1 MGNSFNI
8 QEEWITDYKLSGND
22 LLIFARLASFTL
34 NVGGYN
40 GSVEWLGHSVGTTK
54 RTATNVLRN
63 LEDTGLIERGGGMIK
78 CVFQP
83 IREGEKSSLKREKIS
98 PNREKSAREKISP
111 NREKITQERENFSHK
126 YNKEIYYT
134 KECSDS
140 VIDSEPTHTATPTLD
155 FLFQFFKSKIQ
166 NEMDESCVRNLAKK
180 FANIEQ
186 AKVFAEFCEA
196 RKTNLNL
203 GMITKLFNEILDRA
217 CEWDAQGRPRKV
229 QKQPEPPQN
238 TIQLR
243 PQMQPTQQN
252 AEISAK
258 EAQIYNFNLWR
269 GQIID
274 CIKNNPKFAKKTLM
288 QMMRITTQVAEQFPT
303 PCDLEII
310 NQFIDNL

>member
-40 GSVEWLGHSVGTTK
+40 GSVEWLGHSVGISRRATVDIVIKLEK
-54 RTATNVLRN
+54 R
-63 LEDTGLIERGGGMIK
+63 GLITRGDRFIK
-78 CVFQP
+78 CVFQSMTS
-83 IREGEKSSLKREKIS
+83 GEKSAQNYAETAQ
-98 PNREKSAREKISP
+98 KSAKVAYAETAQKSA
-111 NREKITQERENFSHK
+111 KFAKKSAVSAHK

-134 KECSDS
+134 NKCSDS
-140 VIDSEPTHTATPTLD
+140 VIDSEPTHTQHTLD
-155 FLFQFFKSKIQ
+155 FLLNFFQSKIL

-258 EAQIYNFNLWR
+258 EAEIWKFNVWR
-269 GQIID
+269 GEIAEA
-274 CIKNNPKFAKKTLM
+274 IKKHPKTAKKTWIKQSEL
-288 QMMRITTQVAEQFPT
+288 TTKISNEYPR

>member
-83 IREGEKSSLKREKIS
+83 LTEGEKSSLKREKIS

-126 YNKEIYYT
+126 YNKENNYT
-134 KECSDS
+134 NKCSDS
-140 VIDSEPTHTATPTLD
+140 VIDSEPTHTQHTLD
-155 FLFQFFKSKIQ
+155 FLLNFFQSKIL

-258 EAQIYNFNLWR
+258 EAEIWKFNVWR
-269 GQIID
+269 GEIAEA
-274 CIKNNPKFAKKTLM
+274 IKKHPKTAKKTWIKQNEL
-288 QMMRITTQVAEQFPT
+288 TTKISNEYPR

>member
-40 GSVEWLGHSVGTTK
+40 GSIEWLGRSIGTAK
-54 RTATNVLRN
+54 RTTIDIIAR
-63 LEDTGLIERGGGMIK
+63 LEKRGLIERGGGMIK

-83 IREGEKSSLKREKIS
+83 LSRGEKSA
-98 PNREKSAREKISP
+98 PNGAEIAPKSADFTGAEIAPKSAKSAKKSAESAP
-111 NREKITQERENFSHK
+111 K
-126 YNKEIYYT
+126 YNKENNYT
-134 KECSDS
+134 IKCSDS
-140 VIDSEPTHTATPTLD
+140 VIVEASTHTQHTLD
-155 FLFQFFKSKIQ
+155 FLLNFFQSKIL
-166 NEMDESCVRNLAKK
+166 NEMDESCIRNLAKK
-180 FANIEQ
+180 FTNIEQ

-217 CEWDAQGRPRKV
+217 CEWDAQGRPRKA

-238 TIQLR
+238 TMQLR

-258 EAQIYNFNLWR
+258 EAEIWKFNVWR

>member
-1 MGNSFNI
+1 
-8 QEEWITDYKLSGND
+8 
-22 LLIFARLASFTL
+22 
-34 NVGGYN
+34 
-40 GSVEWLGHSVGTTK
+40 
-54 RTATNVLRN
+54 
-63 LEDTGLIERGGGMIK
+63 
-78 CVFQP
+78 
-83 IREGEKSSLKREKIS
+83 
-98 PNREKSAREKISP
+98 
-111 NREKITQERENFSHK
+111 
-126 YNKEIYYT
+126 
-134 KECSDS
+134 
-140 VIDSEPTHTATPTLD
+140 
-155 FLFQFFKSKIQ
+155 
-166 NEMDESCVRNLAKK
+166 MDESCVRNLAKK

-217 CEWDAQGRPRKV
+217 CEWDAQGRPTPRA

-238 TIQLR
+238 TMQLR